1 MILVFLSYI
10 FGQARLWIA
19 LDHTWGDDGVL
30 DVKLRGQKWALV
42 TQFDSVKRL
51 TKYKAIAGPSFKKF
65 KDPGICFGSC
75 KEYLPERGTW
85 VRTHIYMMVILDRF
99 LGLFI
104 FLLLLGAFQSFG
116 AAKDIVTDHCHRFLQ
131 TNSRVPSLSFL
142 SVHGQVVLDYLDQ
155 HLDPTFCTPHC

>member
-1 MILVFLSYI
+1 MSTHDDFSIFLCYM
-10 FGQARLWIA
+10 FGQARLWIV

-65 KDPGICFGSC
+65 KDPGICFFGSC

-99 LGLFI
+99 LDC
-104 FLLLLGAFQSFG
+104 SFS
-116 AAKDIVTDHCHRFLQ
+116 VTIGGVPVLW
-131 TNSRVPSLSFL
+131 SRKRYCDLSLPSLSADKF
-142 SVHGQVVLDYLDQ
+142 
-155 HLDPTFCTPHC
+155 

>member
-1 MILVFLSYI
+1 MMILVFLSYI

-51 TKYKAIAGPSFKKF
+51 KKYKAIAGPSFKEC
-65 KDPGICFGSC
+65 KDPGIYFFGSC
-75 KEYLPERGTW
+75 KEYLPDRGAW

-99 LGLFI
+99 WDC
-104 FLLLLGAFQSFG
+104 SFFCYYWG
-116 AAKDIVTDHCHRFLQ
+116 RSSPLEPQ
-131 TNSRVPSLSFL
+131 TIL
-142 SVHGQVVLDYLDQ
+142 
-155 HLDPTFCTPHC
+155 